1 VAVYRRSAR
10 QRFVLVVA
18 TLLSVTIIT
27 LDQRGTASGVVGWL
41 RDAAADAIAPVQSA
55 ASRVIDPVA
64 NVVDG
69 IVHYGD
75 LEEENARLRDELAR
89 ARARAAAAANYE
101 REIKELSE
109 LYGLSFVGD
118 VPSVAARVVNASPSN
133 FELTVVLDKGT
144 ADGVAAGMPV
154 VGGGGLVGRV
164 VGASRHR
171 ATVLLLTDTD
181 MRVGVRLG
189 RSGDVGVARGRGQ
202 GERLVVDF
210 IDAAAEVA
218 RGEVAVTS
226 GLQQSVF
233 PPGIPVGRV
242 VRSFVAAGGS
252 QRTVLLDPVVDF
264 RRLTFVRV
272 LQWSP
277 Q

>member
-1 VAVYRRSAR
+1 MAVYRRSTR

-27 LDQRGTASGVVGWL
+27 LDQRGTASGLVTRL
-41 RDAAADAIAPVQSA
+41 RNTAQDAIAPLQSA
-55 ASRVIDPVA
+55 AARVVDPVV

-69 IVHYGD
+69 VLHYGD

-89 ARARAAAAANYE
+89 ARARAASAASYE
-101 REIKELSE
+101 REVKELTE
-109 LYGLSFVGD
+109 LLGLSFVGD
-118 VPSVAARVVNASPSN
+118 IPSVAARVVNASPSN

-144 ADGVAAGMPV
+144 GDGVAEGMPV

-181 MRVGVRLG
+181 MRVGVRLAS
-189 RSGDVGVARGRGQ
+189 SGDVGVARGRGR
-202 GERLVVDF
+202 GANLTVDF
-210 IDAAAEVA
+210 IDAATKVS
-218 RGEVAVTS
+218 RGEMAVTS
-226 GLQQSVF
+226 GLQQSAF

-242 VRSFVAAGGS
+242 VRSFVAAGGA
-252 QRTVLLDPVVDF
+252 QRTVVLDPVVDF

-277 Q
+277 R

>member
-1 VAVYRRSAR
+1 MAVYRRSTR

-27 LDQRGTASGVVGWL
+27 LDQRGSASGLVTRL
-41 RDAAADAIAPVQSA
+41 RNIAQDAIAPLQSA
-55 ASRVIDPVA
+55 AARVIDPVV

-69 IVHYGD
+69 VLHYGD

-89 ARARAAAAANYE
+89 ARAQAASAASYE
-101 REIKELSE
+101 REVKELSE
-109 LYGLSFVGD
+109 LLDLSFVGD
-118 VPSVAARVVNASPSN
+118 VPSVAARVVNVSPSN

-144 ADGVAAGMPV
+144 RDGVAAGMPV

-164 VGASRHR
+164 VGASGHR

-181 MRVGVRLG
+181 MRVGVRLAH
-189 RSGDVGVARGRGQ
+189 SGDVGVARGRGPGSQ
-202 GERLVVDF
+202 LVVDF
-210 IDAAAEVA
+210 IDASTQVS

-252 QRTVLLDPVVDF
+252 QRTVMLDPVVDF

-277 Q
+277 G

>member
-1 VAVYRRSAR
+1 MAISRRSTR

-27 LDQRGTASGVVGWL
+27 LDQRGSASGVVARL
-41 RDAAADAIAPVQSA
+41 RDTARDAMAPVQSA
-55 ASRVIDPVA
+55 AARVIDPVV

-69 IVHYGD
+69 ALRYGD

-89 ARARAAAAANYE
+89 ARARAGSAANYE
-101 REIKELSE
+101 REVKELTE
-109 LYGLSFVGD
+109 LLGLSFVGD
-118 VPSVAARVVNASPSN
+118 TPSVAARVVNASPSN

-144 ADGVAAGMPV
+144 GDGVAAGMPV

-164 VGASRHR
+164 AAASRHR
-171 ATVLLLTDTD
+171 AAVLLLTDTD
-181 MRVGVRLG
+181 MRVGVRLS
-189 RSGDVGVARGRGQ
+189 RSGDVGVARGRGR
-202 GERLVVDF
+202 GALLTVDF
-210 IDAAAEVA
+210 IDASTQVSV
-218 RGEVAVTS
+218 GEMAVTS

-242 VRSFVAAGGS
+242 VRSFIAAGGA

-277 Q
+277 A